1 MFIIINYGHIKIS
14 KFKFWHWSHF
24 LLVIYFP
31 FDAQKRTISLYFKE
45 FVCLFVWQFPQTSI
59 RSETSV
65 NLWCYV
71 IHSISWKI
79 QKYQR
84 NDNLSF
90 THGYEESI
98 LFANYRRFNQSKKKP
113 VGHSIGMIWNAT
125 GSFFLIKEYTHLKY
139 ELKTN
144 KRAEMLFSLEDVYI
158 AANLAH
164 SSDTSIY
171 TANK

>member
-1 MFIIINYGHIKIS
+1 MTICLLRIDMKKVSYLQIIAVS
-14 KFKFWHWSHF
+14 
-24 LLVIYFP
+24 
-31 FDAQKRTISLYFKE
+31 T
-45 FVCLFVWQFPQTSI
+45 
-59 RSETSV
+59 
-65 NLWCYV
+65 
-71 IHSISWKI
+71 
-79 QKYQR
+79 
-84 NDNLSF
+84 
-90 THGYEESI
+90 
-98 LFANYRRFNQSKKKP
+98 SKKKP
-113 VGHSIGMIWNAT
+113 VGHSIGMVWNAT

>member
-1 MFIIINYGHIKIS
+1 MLKKEQSRFIS
-14 KFKFWHWSHF
+14 KN
-24 LLVIYFP
+24 
-31 FDAQKRTISLYFKE
+31 
-45 FVCLFVWQFPQTSI
+45 LFVFLFGNFLKHPFEAKLLWTYDVTLFTPYHEKYRSTNEMTICLLRMDMKKVSYLQIIAVSTS
-59 RSETSV
+59 
-65 NLWCYV
+65 
-71 IHSISWKI
+71 
-79 QKYQR
+79 Q
-84 NDNLSF
+84 
-90 THGYEESI
+90 
-98 LFANYRRFNQSKKKP
+98 KKP
-113 VGHSIGMIWNAT
+113 VGHSIGMVWDAT